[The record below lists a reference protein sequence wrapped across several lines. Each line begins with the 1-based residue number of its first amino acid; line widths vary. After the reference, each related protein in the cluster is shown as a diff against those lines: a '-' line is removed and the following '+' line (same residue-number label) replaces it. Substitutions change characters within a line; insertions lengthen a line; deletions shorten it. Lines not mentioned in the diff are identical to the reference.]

1 MTMNLTSDKSQILWK
16 LHFKGWCV
24 LKTRFN
30 MKQNLVLVVVNDLWA
45 EVILNDA
52 EEIIRDSPLNREIVS
67 HINLS
72 VQNSIWKTLIY
83 NKDHAR

>member
-1 MTMNLTSDKSQILWK
+1 
-16 LHFKGWCV
+16 
-24 LKTRFN
+24 